1 MYYRKLKLKK
11 YGHMIKFFKKKTKNI
26 LMAKSSKSK
35 KKTKNNDSKL
45 IYIPFVILAI
55 VIGLFIALP
64 YVHSSNT
71 PSSISSTQN
80 NGPLFDL
87 VKISNVGYANTTQ
100 VYFISWY
107 GCPYGATLSWP
118 LYTALQ
124 DYGNVSVVTHYSITE
139 PDIDNGSQGVPGL
152 IFTGFNSTSNVTF
165 HFLYIYNQ
173 NLTATP
179 SGVPLNN
186 NAVSIGLQ
194 EIKDNEPY
202 FVYNII
208 YQYEVNETLPGL
220 LTPIAYGGHP
230 PHIASALI
238 ITGPKGTWLLIGY
251 PNPLTPNNLI
261 SINNSSSQLLS
272 EIKSG
277 HVPSLINDIAKEIIE
292 AINEAQ

>member
-1 MYYRKLKLKK
+1 
-11 YGHMIKFFKKKTKNI
+11 MIKFFKKKTKNI
-26 LMAKSSKSK
+26 LMARSSKSK

-45 IYIPFVILAI
+45 IYVPFVILAI
-55 VIGLFIALP
+55 IVGLFIALP
-64 YVHSSNT
+64 YMHSSNV
-71 PSSISSTQN
+71 SSAQAN
-80 NGPLFDL
+80 DPLFNL
-87 VKISNVGYANTTQ
+87 VKISNIGYTNTTQ

-118 LYTALQ
+118 LYVALEN
-124 DYGNVSVVTHYSITE
+124 YGNVSAVTHYSIAE
-139 PDIDNGSQGVPGL
+139 PDIDNGLQGVPGL
-152 IFTGFNSTSNVTF
+152 IFTGFNSTSNVGF

-194 EIKDNEPY
+194 EIKENEPY

-208 YQYEVNETLPGL
+208 DQYEVNDILPGADV
-220 LTPIAYGGHP
+220 PVANGGHP

-251 PNPLTPNNLI
+251 PSPLTPNSLI
-261 SINNSSSQLLS
+261 SISNSSTQLFSQ
-272 EIKSG
+272 IKSG
-277 HVPSLINDIAKEIIE
+277 HVPSLVNDVAREIIR
-292 AINEAQ
+292 AINEVQ